1 MLKPELLAPAGGRDA
16 LIAAVQSGA
25 DAVYLGAGSFNARQS
40 ADNFGGNAL
49 ADAISYAHVRGVRVH
64 VTLNTLVR
72 EDERPALI
80 QAIEEIAAAG
90 ADAVLVQD
98 FGGARLAREI
108 APDMPLHAST
118 QMAAHNRSAVQFLA
132 EHGFA
137 RAVLARE
144 MNLAEIRAC
153 AGLGIE
159 TEVFVHGALCIA
171 CSGQCLFSSL
181 VGGRSGNRGRC
192 AQPCRL
198 PYRMDGR
205 EGYLLS
211 TRDLCAI
218 DRLDDLAGAGV
229 ASLKIEGRLKRPE
242 YVSTVVRAYRAALD
256 HAIAP
261 DESTIQSLRQ
271 MFNRGGFTEGY
282 IPGVSDTRL
291 IYSARPNHLG
301 VETGK
306 CVQSGKIRLSAD
318 LDPSDA
324 LALRAPAAR
333 NPLPKADFS
342 HESAQCIADFSDC
355 METLAP
361 DRPIRL
367 TGRAGETVACPEAR
381 SNFHRANTQR
391 AANSSDCMEMLA
403 PDRPIRLT
411 GRAGETVACPEAR
424 KGDALIRLVSEAQ
437 MRSAREYCADEHR
450 AIDVNA
456 RLILR
461 VGQPLELIVTD
472 GAQIPVQNSLDA
484 HRANGN
490 TSPAESDCDRA
501 SDDTQP
507 PLDAHCANGETSPAE
522 SDCDSDSLPSR
533 TAIAFGAVVERA
545 QNRGANPER
554 VRAQLEKTGGTA
566 CRMRQIELD
575 MDSDAFCPISA
586 LNALRRDALE
596 KLNAL
601 RAPRPYALHAP
612 RPIAP
617 LAHTAPA
624 APEIML
630 ESANPA
636 VLAHAGDGRAIFSPE
651 DVRLPALDAALE
663 LLPAQ
668 FFLAPPMVLGEKS
681 LQSLNA
687 WANAH
692 SGRIAGVY
700 LTNIGQFALS
710 WPGALRADFSL
721 NAANRAAIRQ
731 LRDWGVGRIA
741 PSVELTSGQIALLD
755 GELEL
760 IVHGYLPLMHLRHCP
775 YRTTHELPGP
785 HALCR
790 RCDSCSD
797 PVTGK
802 TLTDRTG
809 AQFTLRRVATD
820 EGCIVRILNSVP
832 LMLLRRA
839 NRLPKANAWR
849 IRTEDACEAEALLRL
864 YALAARGADFKSDG
878 AWAKYESLPATTG
891 HFFRGVE

>member
-49 ADAISYAHVRGVRVH
+49 ADAISYAHARGVRVH

-98 FGGARLAREI
+98 FGVARLAREI
-108 APDMPLHAST
+108 APEMPLHAST

-132 EHGFA
+132 EQGFA

-144 MNLAEIRAC
+144 MSLAEIRAC

-159 TEVFVHGALCIA
+159 TEVFVHGALCVA

-218 DRLDDLAGAGV
+218 DRLDELAGAGV

-271 MFNRGGFTEGY
+271 IFNRGGFTEGY
-282 IPGVSDTRL
+282 LPGVSDTRL

-301 VETGK
+301 VEVGK
-306 CVQSGKIRLSAD
+306 CIQNGKIRLNTD
-318 LDPSDA
+318 LDPADA

-333 NPLPKADFS
+333 NSLPKAES
-342 HESAQCIADFSDC
+342 PHESAQRAANSSDC

-361 DRPIRL
+361 DRPIKL
-367 TGRAGETVACPEAR
+367 TGRAGDTVACAEAR
-381 SNFHRANTQR
+381 SNFHHASTQC
-391 AANSSDCMEMLA
+391 AANSSDCMETLA
-403 PDRPIRLT
+403 PDRPIKLT
-411 GRAGETVACPEAR
+411 GRAGDTVACAEAR

-472 GAQIPVQNSLDA
+472 DTQ
-484 HRANGN
+484 
-490 TSPAESDCDRA
+490 TSPAAR
-501 SDDTQP
+501 
-507 PLDAHCANGETSPAE
+507 CANGGASPAQ
-522 SDCDSDSLPSR
+522 SDCNSDPLPSH
-533 TAIAFGAVVERA
+533 TAIAFGAAVERA
-545 QNRGANPER
+545 QNRGADPER

-566 CRMRQIELD
+566 YRMRQIELD
-575 MDSDAFCPISA
+575 MDSDAFCPVSA

-596 KLNAL
+596 KLSAL

-651 DVRLPALDAALE
+651 DVRLPALNAALE
-663 LLPAQ
+663 LLPGR
-668 FFLAPPMVLGEKS
+668 FFLAPPMVLGEES

-692 SGRIAGVY
+692 SDRIAGVY

-741 PSVELTSGQIALLD
+741 PSVELTTGQIALLD

-760 IVHGYLPLMHLRHCP
+760 IVHGYLPLMQLRHCP

-802 TLTDRTG
+802 TLADRTG
-809 AQFTLRRVATD
+809 AQFALRRVATD

-839 NRLPKANAWR
+839 NRLPRADAWR
-849 IRTEDACEAEALLRL
+849 IRTEDAGEAEALLRL
-864 YALAARGADFKSDG
+864 YALAARGADFKSDP
-878 AWAKYESLPATTG
+878 AWTKYESLPATTG

>member
-49 ADAISYAHVRGVRVH
+49 ADAISYAHARGVRVH

-72 EDERPALI
+72 EDERPSLI

-90 ADAVLVQD
+90 ADATLVQD
-98 FGGARLAREI
+98 FGVARLAREI
-108 APDMPLHAST
+108 APEMPLHAST
-118 QMAAHNRSAVQFLA
+118 QLAAHNRSAVQFLA
-132 EHGFA
+132 EQGFA

-144 MNLAEIRAC
+144 MSLAEIRAC

-159 TEVFVHGALCIA
+159 TEVFVHGALCVA

-218 DRLDDLAGAGV
+218 DRLDELAGAGV

-271 MFNRGGFTEGY
+271 IFNRGGFTEGY
-282 IPGVSDTRL
+282 LPGVSDTRL

-301 VETGK
+301 VEVGK
-306 CVQSGKIRLSAD
+306 CTQSGKIRLSAD
-318 LDPSDA
+318 LDPADA

-333 NPLPKADFS
+333 SSLPKADS
-342 HESAQCIADFSDC
+342 PLENAQRAASSSDC

-361 DRPIRL
+361 DRPIKFS
-367 TGRAGETVACPEAR
+367 GRAGETVAC
-381 SNFHRANTQR
+381 S
-391 AANSSDCMEMLA
+391 
-403 PDRPIRLT
+403 
-411 GRAGETVACPEAR
+411 EAR

-437 MRSAREYCADEHR
+437 MRSAREYCAAEHC
-450 AIDVNA
+450 AADVNA

-472 GAQIPVQNSLDA
+472 DAQPPVQNPLDA
-484 HRANGN
+484 HRANGDASHAKGGCN
-490 TSPAESDCDRA
+490 QGSPS
-501 SDDTQP
+501 
-507 PLDAHCANGETSPAE
+507 
-522 SDCDSDSLPSR
+522 SR
-533 TAIAFGAVVERA
+533 TAIALGAAVERA
-545 QNRGANPER
+545 QNRGADPER

-566 CRMRQIELD
+566 YRMRQIELD

-636 VLAHAGDGRAIFSPE
+636 VLAHAGGGNAIFSPE
-651 DVRLPALDAALE
+651 DVRLPALNAALE
-663 LLPAQ
+663 LLPGR
-668 FFLAPPMVLGEKS
+668 FFLAPPMVLGEES

-710 WPGALRADFSL
+710 WPGELRADFSL

-760 IVHGYLPLMHLRHCP
+760 VVHGYLPLMQLRHCP

-790 RCDSCSD
+790 RCDSCPD

-802 TLTDRTG
+802 ALTDRTG
-809 AQFTLRRVATD
+809 AQFALRRVATD

-839 NRLPKANAWR
+839 NRLPRADAWR
-849 IRTEDACEAEALLRL
+849 IRTEDAGEAEALLRL
-864 YALAARGADFKSDG
+864 YALAARGADFKSDP
-878 AWAKYESLPATTG
+878 AWTKYESLPATTG

>member
-49 ADAISYAHVRGVRVH
+49 ADAIAYAHARGVRVH

-72 EDERPALI
+72 EDERTALI

-98 FGGARLAREI
+98 FGVARLTREI
-108 APDMPLHAST
+108 APEMPLHAST

-132 EHGFA
+132 EQGFA

-144 MNLAEIRAC
+144 MSLAEIRAC

-159 TEVFVHGALCIA
+159 TEVFVHGALCVA

-218 DRLDDLAGAGV
+218 DRLDELADAGV

-261 DESTIQSLRQ
+261 NESTIQSLRQ

-282 IPGVSDTRL
+282 LPGVSDTRL

-301 VETGK
+301 VEVGK
-306 CVQSGKIRLSAD
+306 CVQSGKIRLSAN
-318 LDPSDA
+318 LDPADA
-324 LALRAPAAR
+324 LALRAPAMR

-342 HESAQCIADFSDC
+342 NENAANSSDC

-361 DRPIRL
+361 DRTIKL
-367 TGRAGETVACPEAR
+367 TGRAGETVAC
-381 SNFHRANTQR
+381 S
-391 AANSSDCMEMLA
+391 
-403 PDRPIRLT
+403 
-411 GRAGETVACPEAR
+411 EAR

-437 MRSAREYCADEHR
+437 MRSAREYCAAEHR
-450 AIDVNA
+450 AADVNA

-472 GAQIPVQNSLDA
+472 DTQTSPAARCENDNV
-484 HRANGN
+484 
-490 TSPAESDCDRA
+490 SPAESDCY
-501 SDDTQP
+501 
-507 PLDAHCANGETSPAE
+507 
-522 SDCDSDSLPSR
+522 SDSLTSH
-533 TAIAFGAVVERA
+533 TAIAFGVMVERA
-545 QNRGANPER
+545 QNRVTDPGR

-566 CRMRQIELD
+566 YRMRQIELD

-636 VLAHAGDGRAIFSPE
+636 VLAHAGGGNAIFSPE
-651 DVRLPALDAALE
+651 DVRLPALNAALE
-663 LLPAQ
+663 LLPGR
-668 FFLAPPMVLGEKS
+668 FFLAPPMVLGEES

-700 LTNIGQFALS
+700 LTNIGQFALA

-741 PSVELTSGQIALLD
+741 PSVELTTGQIALLD

-760 IVHGYLPLMHLRHCP
+760 VVHGYLPLMQLRHCP

-790 RCDSCSD
+790 RCDSCSE

-820 EGCIVRILNSVP
+820 
-832 LMLLRRA
+832 
-839 NRLPKANAWR
+839 
-849 IRTEDACEAEALLRL
+849 
-864 YALAARGADFKSDG
+864 
-878 AWAKYESLPATTG
+878 
-891 HFFRGVE
+891 

>member
-49 ADAISYAHVRGVRVH
+49 ADAIAYAHARGVRVH

-72 EDERPALI
+72 EDERTALI

-98 FGGARLAREI
+98 FGVARLTREI
-108 APDMPLHAST
+108 APEMPLHAST

-132 EHGFA
+132 EQGFA

-144 MNLAEIRAC
+144 MSLAEIRAC

-159 TEVFVHGALCIA
+159 TEVFVHGALCVA

-218 DRLDDLAGAGV
+218 DRLDELADAGV

-282 IPGVSDTRL
+282 LPGVSDTRL

-301 VETGK
+301 VEVGK
-306 CVQSGKIRLSAD
+306 CVQSGKIRLSAN
-318 LDPSDA
+318 LDPADA
-324 LALRAPAAR
+324 LALRAPAMR

-342 HESAQCIADFSDC
+342 NENATNSSNC

-361 DRPIRL
+361 DRTIKL
-367 TGRAGETVACPEAR
+367 TGRAGETVAC
-381 SNFHRANTQR
+381 S
-391 AANSSDCMEMLA
+391 
-403 PDRPIRLT
+403 
-411 GRAGETVACPEAR
+411 EAR

-437 MRSAREYCADEHR
+437 MRSAREYCAAEHR
-450 AIDVNA
+450 AADVNA

-472 GAQIPVQNSLDA
+472 DTQTSPAA
-484 HRANGN
+484 RCENGN
-490 TSPAESDCDRA
+490 VSPAESDCY
-501 SDDTQP
+501 
-507 PLDAHCANGETSPAE
+507 
-522 SDCDSDSLPSR
+522 SDSLTSH
-533 TAIAFGAVVERA
+533 TAIAFGVMVERA
-545 QNRGANPER
+545 QNRVTDPGR

-566 CRMRQIELD
+566 YRMRQIELD

-636 VLAHAGDGRAIFSPE
+636 VLAHAGDGNAIFSPE
-651 DVRLPALDAALE
+651 DVRLPALNAALE
-663 LLPAQ
+663 LLPGR
-668 FFLAPPMVLGEKS
+668 FFLAPPMVLGEES

-700 LTNIGQFALS
+700 LTNIGQFALA

-741 PSVELTSGQIALLD
+741 PSVELTTGQIALLD

-760 IVHGYLPLMHLRHCP
+760 VVHGYLPLMQLRHCP

-790 RCDSCSD
+790 RCDSCSE

-839 NRLPKANAWR
+839 NRLSKADAWR
-849 IRTEDACEAEALLRL
+849 IRTEDAGEAEALLRL
-864 YALAARGADFKSDG
+864 YALAARGADFKSDP
-878 AWAKYESLPATTG
+878 AWTKYESLPATTG

>member
-49 ADAISYAHVRGVRVH
+49 ADAISYAHARGVRVH

-72 EDERPALI
+72 EDEQPALI

-90 ADAVLVQD
+90 ADAALVQD
-98 FGGARLAREI
+98 FGVARLAREI
-108 APDMPLHAST
+108 APEMPLHAST

-132 EHGFA
+132 EQGFA

-144 MNLAEIRAC
+144 MSLAEIRAC

-159 TEVFVHGALCIA
+159 TEVFVHGALCVA

-218 DRLDDLAGAGV
+218 DRLDELADAGV

-282 IPGVSDTRL
+282 LPGVSDTRL

-301 VETGK
+301 VEVGK
-306 CVQSGKIRLSAD
+306 CIQNGKIRLNAD
-318 LDPSDA
+318 LDPADA

-333 NPLPKADFS
+333 NPLPKADS
-342 HESAQCIADFSDC
+342 PHESAQCAANSSDC

-361 DRPIRL
+361 DRPIKL
-367 TGRAGETVACPEAR
+367 TGRAGDTVACA
-381 SNFHRANTQR
+381 
-391 AANSSDCMEMLA
+391 
-403 PDRPIRLT
+403 
-411 GRAGETVACPEAR
+411 EAR

-472 GAQIPVQNSLDA
+472 DTQ
-484 HRANGN
+484 
-490 TSPAESDCDRA
+490 TSPAAR
-501 SDDTQP
+501 
-507 PLDAHCANGETSPAE
+507 CANGGASPAQ
-522 SDCDSDSLPSR
+522 SDCNSDPIPSH
-533 TAIAFGAVVERA
+533 TAIAFGAAVERA
-545 QNRGANPER
+545 QNRGADPER

-566 CRMRQIELD
+566 YRMRQIELD
-575 MDSDAFCPISA
+575 MDSDAFCPVSA

-596 KLNAL
+596 KLSAL

-624 APEIML
+624 APEILL

-651 DVRLPALDAALE
+651 DVRLPALNAALE
-663 LLPAQ
+663 LLPGQ

-692 SGRIAGVY
+692 SDRIAGVY

-741 PSVELTSGQIALLD
+741 PSVELTSGQIAPLD

-760 IVHGYLPLMHLRHCP
+760 IVHGYLPLMQLRHCP

-802 TLTDRTG
+802 ALTDRTG

-839 NRLPKANAWR
+839 NRLPKADAWR
-849 IRTEDACEAEALLRL
+849 IRTEDAGEAEALLRL
-864 YALAARGADFKSDG
+864 YALAARGADFKSDP
-878 AWAKYESLPATTG
+878 AWTKYESLPATTG

>member
-1 MLKPELLAPAGGRDA
+1 MLKPEVLAPAGGRDA

-49 ADAISYAHVRGVRVH
+49 ADAIAYAHARGVRVH

-72 EDERPALI
+72 EDERTALI

-98 FGGARLAREI
+98 FGVARLTREI
-108 APDMPLHAST
+108 APEMPLHAST

-132 EHGFA
+132 EQGFA

-144 MNLAEIRAC
+144 MSLAEIRAC

-159 TEVFVHGALCIA
+159 TEVFVHGALCVA

-218 DRLDDLAGAGV
+218 DRLDELADAGV

-282 IPGVSDTRL
+282 LPGVSDTRL

-301 VETGK
+301 VEVGK
-306 CVQSGKIRLSAD
+306 CVQSGKIRLSAN
-318 LDPSDA
+318 LDPADA
-324 LALRAPAAR
+324 LALRAPAMR

-342 HESAQCIADFSDC
+342 NENAANSSDC

-361 DRPIRL
+361 DRTIKL
-367 TGRAGETVACPEAR
+367 TGRAGETVAC
-381 SNFHRANTQR
+381 S
-391 AANSSDCMEMLA
+391 
-403 PDRPIRLT
+403 
-411 GRAGETVACPEAR
+411 EAR

-437 MRSAREYCADEHR
+437 MRSAREYCAAEHR
-450 AIDVNA
+450 AADVNA

-472 GAQIPVQNSLDA
+472 DTQ
-484 HRANGN
+484 
-490 TSPAESDCDRA
+490 TSPAARCENGNVSPTESDCY
-501 SDDTQP
+501 
-507 PLDAHCANGETSPAE
+507 
-522 SDCDSDSLPSR
+522 SDSLTSH
-533 TAIAFGAVVERA
+533 TAIAFGVMVERA
-545 QNRGANPER
+545 QNRVTDPGR

-566 CRMRQIELD
+566 YRMRQIELD

-636 VLAHAGDGRAIFSPE
+636 VLAHAGGGNAIFSPE
-651 DVRLPALDAALE
+651 DVRLPALNAALE
-663 LLPAQ
+663 LLPGR
-668 FFLAPPMVLGEKS
+668 FFLAPPMVLGEES

-700 LTNIGQFALS
+700 LTNIGQFALA

-741 PSVELTSGQIALLD
+741 PSVELTTGQIALLD

-760 IVHGYLPLMHLRHCP
+760 VVHGYLPLMQLRHCP

-790 RCDSCSD
+790 RCDSCSE

-839 NRLPKANAWR
+839 NRLPKADAWR
-849 IRTEDACEAEALLRL
+849 IRTEDAGEAETLLRL
-864 YALAARGADFKSDG
+864 YALAARGADFKSDP
-878 AWAKYESLPATTG
+878 AWTKYESLPATTG

>member
-49 ADAISYAHVRGVRVH
+49 ADAIAYAHARGVRVH

-72 EDERPALI
+72 EDERTALI

-98 FGGARLAREI
+98 FGVARLTREI
-108 APDMPLHAST
+108 APEMPLHAST

-132 EHGFA
+132 EQGFA

-144 MNLAEIRAC
+144 MSLAEIRAC

-159 TEVFVHGALCIA
+159 TEVFVHGALCVA

-218 DRLDDLAGAGV
+218 DRLDELADAGV

-282 IPGVSDTRL
+282 LPGVSDTRL

-301 VETGK
+301 VEVGK
-306 CVQSGKIRLSAD
+306 CVQSGKIRLSAN
-318 LDPSDA
+318 LDPADA
-324 LALRAPAAR
+324 LALRAPAMR

-342 HESAQCIADFSDC
+342 NENAANSSDC

-361 DRPIRL
+361 DRPIKL
-367 TGRAGETVACPEAR
+367 TGRAGETVAC
-381 SNFHRANTQR
+381 S
-391 AANSSDCMEMLA
+391 
-403 PDRPIRLT
+403 
-411 GRAGETVACPEAR
+411 EAR

-437 MRSAREYCADEHR
+437 MRSAREYCAAEHR
-450 AIDVNA
+450 AADVNA

-472 GAQIPVQNSLDA
+472 DTQTSPAA
-484 HRANGN
+484 RCENGN
-490 TSPAESDCDRA
+490 VSPAESDCY
-501 SDDTQP
+501 
-507 PLDAHCANGETSPAE
+507 
-522 SDCDSDSLPSR
+522 SDSLTSH
-533 TAIAFGAVVERA
+533 TAIAFGVMVERA
-545 QNRGANPER
+545 QNRVTDPGR

-566 CRMRQIELD
+566 YRMRQIELD

-601 RAPRPYALHAP
+601 RTPRPYALHAP

-636 VLAHAGDGRAIFSPE
+636 VLAHAGGGNAIFSPE
-651 DVRLPALDAALE
+651 DVRLPALNAALE
-663 LLPAQ
+663 LLPGR
-668 FFLAPPMVLGEKS
+668 FFLAPPMVLGEES

-692 SGRIAGVY
+692 SDRIAGVY
-700 LTNIGQFALS
+700 LTNIGQFALA

-741 PSVELTSGQIALLD
+741 PSVELTTGQIALLD

-760 IVHGYLPLMHLRHCP
+760 VVHGYLPLMQLRHCP

-790 RCDSCSD
+790 RCDSCSE

-839 NRLPKANAWR
+839 DRLPKADAWR
-849 IRTEDACEAEALLRL
+849 IRTEDAGEAEALLRL
-864 YALAARGADFKSDG
+864 YALAARGADFKSDP
-878 AWAKYESLPATTG
+878 AWTKYESLPATTG

>member
-49 ADAISYAHVRGVRVH
+49 ADAIAYAHARGVRVH

-72 EDERPALI
+72 EDERTALI

-98 FGGARLAREI
+98 FGVARLTREI
-108 APDMPLHAST
+108 APEMPLHAST

-132 EHGFA
+132 EQGFA

-144 MNLAEIRAC
+144 MSLAEIRAC

-159 TEVFVHGALCIA
+159 IEVFVHGALCVA

-218 DRLDDLAGAGV
+218 DRLDELADAGV

-282 IPGVSDTRL
+282 LPGVSDTRL

-301 VETGK
+301 VEVGK
-306 CVQSGKIRLSAD
+306 CIQNGKIRLNAD
-318 LDPSDA
+318 LDPADA
-324 LALRAPAAR
+324 LALRAPAMR

-342 HESAQCIADFSDC
+342 NENAANSSDC

-361 DRPIRL
+361 DRTIKL
-367 TGRAGETVACPEAR
+367 TGRAGETVAC
-381 SNFHRANTQR
+381 S
-391 AANSSDCMEMLA
+391 
-403 PDRPIRLT
+403 
-411 GRAGETVACPEAR
+411 EAR

-437 MRSAREYCADEHR
+437 MRSAREYCAAEHR
-450 AIDVNA
+450 AADVNA

-472 GAQIPVQNSLDA
+472 DTQTSPAA
-484 HRANGN
+484 RCENGN
-490 TSPAESDCDRA
+490 VSPAESDCY
-501 SDDTQP
+501 
-507 PLDAHCANGETSPAE
+507 
-522 SDCDSDSLPSR
+522 SDSLTSH
-533 TAIAFGAVVERA
+533 TAIAFGVMVERA
-545 QNRGANPER
+545 QNRVTDPGR

-566 CRMRQIELD
+566 YRMRQIELD

-601 RAPRPYALHAP
+601 RTPRPYALHAP

-651 DVRLPALDAALE
+651 DVRLPALNAALE
-663 LLPAQ
+663 LLPGR
-668 FFLAPPMVLGEKS
+668 FFLAPPMVLGEES

-692 SGRIAGVY
+692 SDRIAGVY
-700 LTNIGQFALS
+700 LTNIGQFVLA

-741 PSVELTSGQIALLD
+741 PSVELTIGQIALLD

-760 IVHGYLPLMHLRHCP
+760 VVHGYLPLMQLRHCP

-839 NRLPKANAWR
+839 NRLPKADAWR
-849 IRTEDACEAEALLRL
+849 IRTEDAGEAEALLRL
-864 YALAARGADFKSDG
+864 YALAARGADFKSDP
-878 AWAKYESLPATTG
+878 AWTKYESLPATTG

>member
-49 ADAISYAHVRGVRVH
+49 ADAIAYAHARGVRVH

-72 EDERPALI
+72 EDERTALI

-98 FGGARLAREI
+98 FGVARLTREI
-108 APDMPLHAST
+108 APEMPLHAST

-132 EHGFA
+132 EQGFA

-144 MNLAEIRAC
+144 MSLAEIRAC

-159 TEVFVHGALCIA
+159 TEVFVHGALCVA

-211 TRDLCAI
+211 TRDLCTI
-218 DRLDDLAGAGV
+218 DRLDELADAGV

-261 DESTIQSLRQ
+261 NESTIQSLRQ

-282 IPGVSDTRL
+282 LPGVSDTRL

-301 VETGK
+301 VEVGK
-306 CVQSGKIRLSAD
+306 CVQSGKIRLSAN
-318 LDPSDA
+318 LDPADA
-324 LALRAPAAR
+324 LALRAPAMR

-342 HESAQCIADFSDC
+342 NENAANSSDC

-361 DRPIRL
+361 DRTIKL
-367 TGRAGETVACPEAR
+367 TGRAGETVAC
-381 SNFHRANTQR
+381 S
-391 AANSSDCMEMLA
+391 
-403 PDRPIRLT
+403 
-411 GRAGETVACPEAR
+411 EAR

-437 MRSAREYCADEHR
+437 MRSAREYCAAEHR
-450 AIDVNA
+450 AADVNA

-472 GAQIPVQNSLDA
+472 DTQTSPAA
-484 HRANGN
+484 RCENGN
-490 TSPAESDCDRA
+490 VSPAESDCY
-501 SDDTQP
+501 
-507 PLDAHCANGETSPAE
+507 
-522 SDCDSDSLPSR
+522 SDSLTSH
-533 TAIAFGAVVERA
+533 TAIAFGVMVERA
-545 QNRGANPER
+545 QNRVTDPGR

-566 CRMRQIELD
+566 YRMRQIELD

-601 RAPRPYALHAP
+601 RAPRPYVLHAP

-636 VLAHAGDGRAIFSPE
+636 VLAHAGGGNAIFSPE
-651 DVRLPALDAALE
+651 DVRLPALNAALE
-663 LLPAQ
+663 LLPGR
-668 FFLAPPMVLGEKS
+668 FFLAPPMVLGEES

-700 LTNIGQFALS
+700 LTNIGQFALA

-741 PSVELTSGQIALLD
+741 PSVELTTGQIALLD

-760 IVHGYLPLMHLRHCP
+760 VVHGYLPLMQLRHCP

-790 RCDSCSD
+790 RCDSCSE

-839 NRLPKANAWR
+839 NRLPKADAWR
-849 IRTEDACEAEALLRL
+849 IRTEDAGEAEALLRL
-864 YALAARGADFKSDG
+864 YALAARGADFKSDP
-878 AWAKYESLPATTG
+878 AWTKYESLPATTG